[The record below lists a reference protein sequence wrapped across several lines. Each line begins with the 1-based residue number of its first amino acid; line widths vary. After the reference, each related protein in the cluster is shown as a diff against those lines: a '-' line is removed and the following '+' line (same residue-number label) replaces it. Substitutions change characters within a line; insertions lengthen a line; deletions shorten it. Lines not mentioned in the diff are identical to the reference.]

1 MYLYSLGVYGEI
13 VDVTLPMDDNVS
25 LLWMSRH
32 GLKFISCLKVIF
44 VLGRSHL
51 KHVLCLQGIISKGFA
66 FVKFNNNTNA
76 RITQLCMNNV
86 GFSGM
91 LE

>member
-1 MYLYSLGVYGEI
+1 
-13 VDVTLPMDDNVS
+13 
-25 LLWMSRH
+25 
-32 GLKFISCLKVIF
+32 
-44 VLGRSHL
+44 L